1 MLTIPPTYLFVDDSI
16 FEYIVKLTEMTRDPQ
31 YFALGLSPRG
41 SIALLKMAKAH
52 AYVQD
57 RGYVLPEDIHD
68 IWHAVAGHRVR
79 LGGQAKA
86 SGISVTEALNRVLG
100 QVEIPKIN

>member
-1 MLTIPPTYLFVDDSI
+1 M
-16 FEYIVKLTEMTRDPQ
+16 

-41 SIALLKMAKAH
+41 SIAMLKMAKAY

-57 RGYVLPEDIHD
+57 RNYVIPEDVHD
-68 IWHAVAGHRVR
+68 VWQAVAGHRVR

-86 SGISVTEALNRVLG
+86 SGISTEEALKRVLG
-100 QVEIPKIN
+100 QVEVPRIS